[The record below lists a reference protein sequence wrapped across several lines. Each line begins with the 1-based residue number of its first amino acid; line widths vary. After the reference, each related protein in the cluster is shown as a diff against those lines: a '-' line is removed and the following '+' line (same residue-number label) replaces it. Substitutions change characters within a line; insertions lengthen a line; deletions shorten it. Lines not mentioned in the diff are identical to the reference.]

1 MVGLYSKDL
10 QAKACLCSLSA
21 FAEGFTSHLQLEDT
35 GQGFG
40 SSREEDGQF

>member
-10 QAKACLCSLSA
+10 QAKACLSA

-40 SSREEDGQF
+40 GSREEDGQL